1 MKKMEGT
8 TDGHFFERLFV
19 NEIRKTVLVG
29 PFWKNKKRCFAL
41 RAKLIQENIKNY

>member
-29 PFWKNKKRCFAL
+29 PFWKNKKTKNGAL
-41 RAKLIQENIKNY
+41 LCVLN